1 MSADKTLQPV
11 ILYNGEGTEL
21 APTLATTSQVP
32 RVAAT
37 VSLASANLERKGWI
51 IHNDSPARL
60 YVKLGS
66 GASSTDYSVKMHPR
80 ATYELPFPTYLGEI
94 TGVWASAGA
103 GFAAITEMT

>member
-1 MSADKTLQPV
+1 MSATRSLQPV
-11 ILYNGEGTEL
+11 VLFNGEGTEL
-21 APTLATTSQVP
+21 APLSSSTSQVP
-32 RVAAT
+32 RTVAT

-51 IHNDSPARL
+51 IHNDSPGRL
-60 YVKLGS
+60 YIKLGA